1 MFSPVGDN
9 DRRAVILLRVAGGSA
24 VALGAYILLTAL
36 EQTGRIDARAVALI
50 SVALALM
57 AFAEDV
63 RRGADSLLQLL
74 LEGTA
79 APTTAQ
85 EAELLE
91 HLLAHDPPPDK
102 EPLWAARLAE
112 IYRTRLGQPGRADA
126 LLDRMLLKHPTSREL
141 QVARR
146 GV

>member
-9 DRRAVILLRVAGGSA
+9 DRRAVIVLRVVGGSA

-36 EQTGRIDARAVALI
+36 ERTGRIDARAVALM

-63 RRGADSLLQLL
+63 RRAVDGLLHLL
-74 LEGTA
+74 LEGA
-79 APTTAQ
+79 PAPTTAQ

-91 HLLAHDPPPDK
+91 HWLAHDPPPEK

-146 GV
+146 RA